1 VSAIRLNYYLR
12 RRTAVGIIA
21 IQALMVL
28 FCLNIG
34 VSDTTSSLTFAGR
47 IRGAL
52 FLLAGVALIVGI
64 IAVIGMVTQDNP
76 QWGPP
81 ALAGAILSLVVG
93 LSMIIIQSRA
103 LEHAERLPYWI
114 VMALACLWCVL
125 ALLRS
130 GAVIQNPGRL
140 VAVLSIPTLLS
151 AANFLYPN
159 VYQPSVAPYLLQLN
173 LDFGKP
179 TANTKGTMLAV
190 PVTVRATNPAKMKVY
205 VVGSTLAVTGRK
217 TETYKEWLGWSPHA
231 RCCSKP
237 CTGDE
242 ICRNRRL

>member
-1 VSAIRLNYYLR
+1 MSAIRLNYYLR

-34 VSDTTSSLTFAGR
+34 VSDTTSSLTFASR

-64 IAVIGMVTQDNP
+64 IAVIGMVAQDNP

-114 VMALACLWCVL
+114 VMALACL
-125 ALLRS
+125 
-130 GAVIQNPGRL
+130 
-140 VAVLSIPTLLS
+140 
-151 AANFLYPN
+151 
-159 VYQPSVAPYLLQLN
+159 
-173 LDFGKP
+173 
-179 TANTKGTMLAV
+179 
-190 PVTVRATNPAKMKVY
+190 
-205 VVGSTLAVTGRK
+205 
-217 TETYKEWLGWSPHA
+217 
-231 RCCSKP
+231 
-237 CTGDE
+237 
-242 ICRNRRL
+242 